1 MSETTKSSNNRLA
14 MLILAAVAVVS
25 VLTGLWVS
33 HWWQQRER
41 SAQLLPA
48 DLEATVLPEG
58 RALTPFALVDH
69 NNAAFALERLQG
81 KWSFM
86 FFGYVNCP
94 DVCPLALSVLAG
106 TYKELARTPGGLA
119 DTQFVFVSVDPDR
132 DTPDQLREYVGYFN
146 PEFVGVTG
154 SADEIDKLTGQL
166 GILYG
171 FEDKVPGVENYLV
184 NHSAQIILVDPQGRF
199 RAVFS
204 PPHDSASIGA
214 SFVKIR
220 QHYGS

>member
-1 MSETTKSSNNRLA
+1 MANMSETNTPNNSRLA
-14 MLILAAVAVVS
+14 VLILAAVAVVS
-25 VLTGLWVS
+25 VLAGLWLS
-33 HWWQQRER
+33 HWWQQREQ
-41 SAQLLPA
+41 AVPTE
-48 DLEATVLPEG
+48 LEATVLPEG
-58 RALTPFALVDH
+58 RALTPFTLVDH
-69 NNAAFALERLQG
+69 NNQPFGPDRLRG

-106 TYKELARTPGGLA
+106 AYKELATTPGNLEN
-119 DTQFVFVSVDPDR
+119 TQFIFVSVDPDR
-132 DTPDQLREYVGYFN
+132 DSPEQLREYVGYFN

-154 SADEIDKLTGQL
+154 SPDEIDKLTGQL

-171 FEDKVPGVENYLV
+171 FEDKEPGVENYLV
-184 NHSAQIILVDPQGRF
+184 NHSAQFILVDPEGRF

-204 PPHDSASIGA
+204 PPHDATAIST
-214 SFVKIR
+214 SFIKIR